1 MNWSVRPF
9 VRLVMF
15 YIPGILLGRNIS
27 GYQFDTIP
35 FLIFLLILLLISC
48 AVVKWFISYKY
59 KWLIGLVLYSTVFLL
74 GVYNSYNC
82 CSNGSAIAE
91 SASSGFLTG
100 EIVSDPVET
109 NKSVKAVVEAFDK
122 STQKKFKVLIYFEKT
137 IQSKNLVYGDRIA
150 LETKLKKYKN
160 AGNPSEFD
168 YAFYLANRNIF
179 YTTYVKQQQWKYLGY
194 SPSNKI
200 FAFAKA
206 LRNKLLI
213 KLKSNSYFDNTYEV
227 SAAILLGYD
236 YLMDEDTEQD
246 FVRAGAMHILC
257 VSGLHVGVIFM
268 VFSVLLNF
276 LKANYAGRML
286 RMVLLLASVWAYAL
300 LTGMS
305 PSVQRAAIM
314 LSFFIVGEA
323 FNRLKDNY
331 NTLAASAFVM
341 LLFNP
346 ALIFSVGFQLS
357 YAAVLGIISIYRPV
371 FNLLYFKNVALKYL
385 WSVLAVSIAAQL
397 GTFPVATHY
406 FHYFPT
412 YFWIVNL
419 FVIPF
424 SFLVIASG
432 FAFFLVSWIPALS
445 TAFGWLTSLWVL
457 VLSRGVAFVELLPFY
472 GVEDIYMP
480 WVKLLMVY
488 LIIIT
493 LFHLLFNRRPL
504 LLKYVIFLV
513 LILMVF
519 NTVVKYRN
527 LSQSEMVCYNVKN
540 QSVVEFMDGGNSL
553 LLADSVFLA
562 NENVRDFILKSNHI
576 DKGIKKVEEFEFG
589 GGLNSCSSN
598 FIIDG
603 SFVGFFNK
611 RYLLLSTTD
620 SVYCP
625 DNMPQMHFDAVIVC
639 GNKTM
644 NFSKLCNSVSFDK
657 IIISSSVPRWK
668 SIRLLKDCKDAGIE
682 SYNVRED
689 GAYAEVFR

>member
-35 FLIFLLILLLISC
+35 FLFFLLIFLLISFG
-48 AVVKWFISYKY
+48 VVKWFISYKY
-59 KWLIGLVLYSTVFLL
+59 KWLIGLALYSNVFLL
-74 GVYNSYNC
+74 GVFNSYNC
-82 CSNGSAIAE
+82 CNNGSAIAE
-91 SASSGFLTG
+91 SASSRVLTA

-109 NKSVKAVVEAFDK
+109 NKSVKAVVEALDE
-122 STQKKFKVLIYFEKT
+122 SIGKKFKILTYFEKT
-137 IQSKNLVYGDRIA
+137 TQSQNLVYGDRIA
-150 LETKLKKYKN
+150 LETKPEKYKN

-179 YTTYVKQQQWKYLGY
+179 YTTFVKQQQWNYLGY

-200 FAFAKA
+200 FAFAKS

-213 KLKSNSYFDNTYEV
+213 KLKSNTYFDNTYEV

-236 YLMDEDTEQD
+236 YLMDEETEQD

-276 LKANYAGRML
+276 LKVNYAGRML

-305 PSVQRAAIM
+305 PSVQRAATM

-323 FNRLKDNY
+323 SGRLRDNY

-346 ALIFSVGFQLS
+346 ALVFSVGFQLS
-357 YAAVLGIISIYRPV
+357 YAAVLGIISVYRPV
-371 FNLLYFKNVALKYL
+371 FNLLYFENVALKYL

-397 GTFPVATHY
+397 GTFPIATHY

-412 YFWIVNL
+412 YFWVVNL

-424 SFLVIASG
+424 SFLVIVSG
-432 FAFFLVSWIPALS
+432 FAFFLVSWIPVLS

-457 VLSRGVAFVELLPFY
+457 VLSKGVAFVELLPFY

-480 WVKLLMVY
+480 WIKLLTVY
-488 LIIIT
+488 LIFIT
-493 LFHLLFNRRPL
+493 LFHLLFKSRFL

-519 NTVVKYRN
+519 NTAVKYRN
-527 LSQSEMVCYNVKN
+527 LLQSEMVCYNVKN

-553 LLADSVFLA
+553 LVADSVFLA

-576 DKGIKKVEEFEFG
+576 DKGIRKVEEFEYGCDSYF
-589 GGLNSCSSN
+589 NSQN
-598 FIIDG
+598 LLIDG
-603 SFVGFFNK
+603 CFIGFHNK

-625 DNMPQMHFDAVIVC
+625 DNIPQMHFDAVIVC
-639 GNKTM
+639 GNKTIDI
-644 NFSKLCNSVSFDK
+644 SKLCRYVSFDK
-657 IIISSSVPRWK
+657 IIISSSVSDWK
-668 SIRLLKDCKDAGIE
+668 SRRLLEDCKDAGIG
-682 SYNVRED
+682 SFKLSSQ